1 MPVGSGVSGL
11 GGGDGGVEGG
21 RQLPP
26 QAVLHVRVE
35 AQREQDRSQ
44 LEVESVQHGAGQVGE
59 RDGGRGA
66 EPGVGL
72 LEAV

>member
-1 MPVGSGVSGL
+1 MPVRKRVVGL
-11 GGGDGGVEGG
+11 RGRDGGVEGG

-44 LEVESVQHGAGQVGE
+44 LG
-59 RDGGRGA
+59 RDSMGMYH
-66 EPGVGL
+66 L
-72 LEAV
+72 IISKDD

>member
-1 MPVGSGVSGL
+1 MGEMPVWLVSSSYLVPVCSGVSGL

-35 AQREQDRSQ
+35 AQREQDRRQ
-44 LEVESVQHGAGQVGE
+44 LG
-59 RDGGRGA
+59 RDSIRMYQ
-66 EPGVGL
+66 L
-72 LEAV
+72 MISKDD